1 MGISHEQVAF
11 AAQNKEELNK
21 NTETVSEV
29 ATLDGD
35 HSIIN
40 S

>member
-1 MGISHEQVAF
+1 MGKRHEEVAF
-11 AAQNKEELNK
+11 VTQNKEELNK
-21 NTETVSEV
+21 NTETVPEV
-29 ATLDGD
+29 ATLDSD